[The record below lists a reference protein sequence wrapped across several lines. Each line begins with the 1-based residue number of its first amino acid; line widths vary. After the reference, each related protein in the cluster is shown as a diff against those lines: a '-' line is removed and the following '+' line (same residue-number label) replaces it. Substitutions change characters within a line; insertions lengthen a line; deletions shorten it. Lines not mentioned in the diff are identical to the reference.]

1 MTSTIL
7 VPLDGSE
14 RSRAV
19 LPHVERLLHAEDAR
33 VELLFV
39 LHPARPAEGEEDLG
53 DRSLEARREAASRW
67 LKALRADLS
76 ARGARAAAHVMVG
89 EPTQAILAHAEG
101 LGPSGLIAMAS
112 HGRSGVSRW
121 VRGSVSEQVIRSSPL
136 PVLVVNPRVPS
147 PPSAARFARLLVPL
161 DGSERS
167 AQILPR
173 VATLARRYD
182 AEVLLVQVGVFLG
195 LAAEIP
201 GPVPVALPSAEA
213 LERALEP
220 FARQLEAQG
229 VRRVRTRGVMGAS
242 EGEAILDV
250 AAEEGCDLIAMTTH
264 GRSGV
269 DRWLFGSVAESVL
282 RGARTPV
289 LLQRTLPLAQET
301 PEAAGGAL
309 GIESAGR

>member
-1 MTSTIL
+1 MSTIL

-14 RSRAV
+14 RSSAV
-19 LPHVERLLHAEDAR
+19 LPHVERLLRVEDAR

-39 LHPARPAEGEEDLG
+39 LDPDHPAEGEAGLSD
-53 DRSLEARREAASRW
+53 SSVEARREAASRW
-67 LKALRADLS
+67 LERLRDDLA
-76 ARGARAAAHVMVG
+76 ARGARATAHVMVG
-89 EPTQAILAHAEG
+89 EPVQAILAHTEG

-121 VRGSVSEQVIRSSPL
+121 VRGSVSERVLRASPVPL
-136 PVLVVNPRVPS
+136 LVVNTRVP
-147 PPSAARFARLLVPL
+147 PPPPGARFARLLVPL

-173 VATLARRYD
+173 VATLARRYG
-182 AEVLLVQVGVFLG
+182 AEVVLLQVGVFLG

-213 LERALEP
+213 LEQALAP
-220 FARQLEAQG
+220 YRRQLQAQG
-229 VRRVRTRGVMGAS
+229 VERVRARGVMGAS

-250 AAEEGCDLIAMTTH
+250 AAEEGSDLIAMTTH

-282 RGARTPV
+282 RNARVPV

-309 GIESAGR
+309 GVESAGR